1 MMDFSFVAPGFVL
14 FPLQDK
20 SEAFP
25 PPTSMT
31 LLAIGPNS
39 PFLADFLSPVELNLL
54 ILFCC
59 TKKFVILCCTIF
71 KSFTAVSK
79 QVEFTALE
87 QASLPLPPCC
97 TEPDFFGFLPL
108 LVCFLF
114 VFLCFLAFLFFCPN
128 LPPFFAFPL
137 VFLAPFFAFLRPIFF
152 PFLPV
157 FLDFLP
163 LPFLFFFGSAS
174 LFTLDSSR
182 LSSSSSWSSSRL
194 SSSVSLNVS
203 SFSFV

>member
-87 QASLPLPPCC
+87 HASLPLPPCC
-97 TEPDFFGFLPL
+97 TEPDFLGF
-108 LVCFLF
+108 
-114 VFLCFLAFLFFCPN
+114 

-137 VFLAPFFAFLRPIFF
+137 FFLAPFFAFLRPIFF
-152 PFLPV
+152 PFLPI
-157 FLDFLP
+157 FLDFLPLPLP
-163 LPFLFFFGSAS
+163 LPFLFFFGSAPF
-174 LFTLDSSR
+174 FTLDSSR

-194 SSSVSLNVS
+194 SGSVSSNVS
-203 SFSFV
+203 SISFP

>member
-1 MMDFSFVAPGFVL
+1 MMDFSFVARGFVL

-39 PFLADFLSPVELNLL
+39 PFLADFLPPVELNLL

-97 TEPDFFGFLPL
+97 TEPDFLGFLPL

-114 VFLCFLAFLFFCPN
+114 VFLCFPAFLFFCPN
-128 LPPFFAFPL
+128 FLAFLPPFS
-137 VFLAPFFAFLRPIFF
+137 AFLRPIFF